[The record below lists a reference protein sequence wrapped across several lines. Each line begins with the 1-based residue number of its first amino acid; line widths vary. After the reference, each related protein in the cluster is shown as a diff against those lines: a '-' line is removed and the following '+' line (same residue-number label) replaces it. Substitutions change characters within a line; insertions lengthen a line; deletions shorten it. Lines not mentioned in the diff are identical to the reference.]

1 MAEKQRSSQ
10 PDRELGKLG
19 KQLPKNKKENIEK
32 VAGDTGTENV
42 FSNFR
47 TSIRKA
53 KKNLKEIPSGMLKD
67 SKNKDAIQ
75 TKLLKSNKKDP
86 FKEFKDTRREVFGT
100 QRYSK
105 GGRAGYKSGKS
116 VKKKKSSA
124 GKAIRGKGCEIR

>member
-19 KQLPKNKKENIEK
+19 KQLPKNKKNLEK
-32 VAGDTGTENV
+32 IVGDTGTENV